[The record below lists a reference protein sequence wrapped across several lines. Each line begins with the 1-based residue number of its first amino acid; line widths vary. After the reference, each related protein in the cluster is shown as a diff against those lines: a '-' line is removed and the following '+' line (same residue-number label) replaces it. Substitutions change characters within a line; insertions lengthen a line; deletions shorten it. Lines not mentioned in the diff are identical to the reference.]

1 MTRRVAVIGGAAS
14 PNGKL
19 QTAADAP
26 LQALEHEILAPLV
39 IDAMAAA
46 GLPKEEIDALV
57 FAMCRPYTL
66 QKYFAT
72 FMANYLRLPLK
83 GTIMEVLG
91 NGMTG
96 GMAFDEAVNT
106 VALGHADV
114 ALALGINMESQAA
127 SADHAMSTMRATG
140 DVDFHTIFGFTP
152 IAWYAM
158 DAVRYMHEHGATRA
172 ELASVA
178 VKDRRHAS
186 LNPIAQFK
194 KPLTLEE
201 VLAARPIVEPLG
213 LYEVPPR
220 GDGAVCL
227 VVCAEEVAKATGRPY
242 ALVRGRG
249 FFHEGAHQINEVP
262 NDMTAFV
269 SAQGAAAAAYQS
281 AGITRG
287 RSRSGGALR
296 TLHDRAGARRRGAG
310 ADAARQGRRAGR
322 RRRDRARR
330 PHPDLHLGRLPVAR
344 PSRLRH
350 GTADDLRAVGAAHP
364 SRRRAAGAQRPPRR
378 RQLRARQLQRRAGP
392 HPGGRGMSLAVHRC
406 ARQRVPGRRASAPS
420 PSRSGTRWP
429 RGA

>member
-1 MTRRVAVIGGAAS
+1 MMRRVAVIGGAAT

-19 QTAADAP
+19 QTAPDAP

-39 IDAMAAA
+39 IDAMAAS
-46 GLPKEEIDALV
+46 GLPKEEVGALV
-57 FAMCRPYTL
+57 FSLCRPYTL

-72 FMANYLRLPLK
+72 FLANYLRLPLS

-96 GMAFDEAVNT
+96 GLAFDEAVNT

-114 ALALGINMESQAA
+114 ALALGINMETSA
-127 SADHAMSTMRATG
+127 SAADHMMSSMRATG
-140 DVDFHTIFGFTP
+140 DVDFHVPFGFTP

-178 VKDRRHAS
+178 VKDRGHAA
-186 LNPIAQFK
+186 LNPIAQFR
-194 KPLTLEE
+194 KPLTLDA

-227 VVCAEEVAKATGRPY
+227 VVCSEDVAKATGRPY

-249 FFHEGAHQINEVP
+249 FSHEGAHQINEVP

-269 SAQGAAAAAYQS
+269 AAQEAAARAYEAAGIGPDDLDLAELYAPCTIVQVLVSEAMRLVPRGRGAAAAA
-281 AGITRG
+281 AGETALGG
-287 RSRSGGALR
+287 RIPICTSGGCLSRGHPAYVTGLL
-296 TLHDRAGARRRGAG
+296 TIYELWEQLTGRAGERQVPNAR
-310 ADAARQGRRAGR
+310 
-322 RRRDRARR
+322 
-330 PHPDLHLGRLPVAR
+330 L
-344 PSRLRH
+344 
-350 GTADDLRAVGAAHP
+350 
-364 SRRRAAGAQRPPRR
+364 AAGSCELGNYNAA
-378 RQLRARQLQRRAGP
+378 LIHILE
-392 HPGGRGMSLAVHRC
+392 AV
-406 ARQRVPGRRASAPS
+406 A
-420 PSRSGTRWP
+420 
-429 RGA
+429 

>member
-1 MTRRVAVIGGAAS
+1 LVPIV
-14 PNGKL
+14 
-19 QTAADAP
+19 
-26 LQALEHEILAPLV
+26 LE
-39 IDAMAAA
+39 AMASA
-46 GLPKEEIDALV
+46 GLPKGEIDALV

-72 FMANYLRLPLK
+72 FLANYLRLPLE

-96 GMAFDEAVNT
+96 GLAFDQAVNT
-106 VALGHADV
+106 VALGQADV

-127 SADHAMSTMRATG
+127 SAEHMMSTMRATG

-152 IAWYAM
+152 ISWYAM

-172 ELASVA
+172 QLASVA

-186 LNPIAQFK
+186 LNPIAQFR

-262 NDMTAFV
+262 NDMTAFI
-269 SAQGAAAAAYQS
+269 SAQGAAKAAYQA
-281 AGITRG
+281 AGIGPADLDLAELYAPCTIVQVLVTEAMGLTTRG
-287 RSRSGGALR
+287 KGAAQAAAGETALGGRIPVCTSGGCLS
-296 TLHDRAGARRRGAG
+296 RGHPAYVTG
-310 ADAARQGRRAGR
+310 LLTIYELWEQLTRRAGER
-322 RRRDRARR
+322 QVVNAR
-330 PHPDLHLGRLPVAR
+330 LGAGSCEL
-344 PSRLRH
+344 
-350 GTADDLRAVGAAHP
+350 GNYNAALIHILE
-364 SRRRAAGAQRPPRR
+364 AAA
-378 RQLRARQLQRRAGP
+378 
-392 HPGGRGMSLAVHRC
+392 
-406 ARQRVPGRRASAPS
+406 
-420 PSRSGTRWP
+420 
-429 RGA
+429 

>member
-39 IDAMAAA
+39 IDAMATA

-114 ALALGINMESQAA
+114 ALALGINMESQAN
-127 SADHAMSTMRATG
+127 SAEHMMTTMRAVG
-140 DVDFHTIFGFTP
+140 DVDFHSIFGFTP
-152 IAWYAM
+152 ISWYAM
-158 DAVRYMHEHGATRA
+158 DAVRYMHEFGATRA

-194 KPLTLEE
+194 KPLTLDE

-220 GDGAVCL
+220 SDGAVCL

-269 SAQGAAAAAYQS
+269 SAQGAAAAAYRS
-281 AGITRG
+281 AGITAADLDLAELYAPCTIVQVLAGEALGLTPRG
-287 RSRSGGALR
+287 KGAAQAAAGETSLGGRIPICTSGGCLSRGHPAYVTGLL
-296 TLHDRAGARRRGAG
+296 TIYELWEQLTHRAGERQVRNARLGAG
-310 ADAARQGRRAGR
+310 SCELGNYNAALVHVLEA
-322 RRRDRARR
+322 
-330 PHPDLHLGRLPVAR
+330 VA
-344 PSRLRH
+344 
-350 GTADDLRAVGAAHP
+350 
-364 SRRRAAGAQRPPRR
+364 
-378 RQLRARQLQRRAGP
+378 
-392 HPGGRGMSLAVHRC
+392 
-406 ARQRVPGRRASAPS
+406 
-420 PSRSGTRWP
+420 
-429 RGA
+429 

>member
-46 GLPKEEIDALV
+46 GLPKEEVGALV

-72 FMANYLRLPLK
+72 YMANYLRLPLK

-96 GMAFDEAVNT
+96 GMAFDEAVNA
-106 VALGHADV
+106 VASGHANV
-114 ALALGINMESQAA
+114 ALALGINMESQAN
-127 SADHAMSTMRATG
+127 SAEHMMTTMRAVG
-140 DVDFHTIFGFTP
+140 DVDFHSIFGFTP
-152 IAWYAM
+152 ISWYAM
-158 DAVRYMHEHGATRA
+158 DAVRYMHEFGASRA
-172 ELASVA
+172 ELASIA

-186 LNPIAQFK
+186 LNPIAQFR

-220 GDGAVCL
+220 SDGAVCL
-227 VVCAEEVAKATGRPY
+227 VVCAEDVAKAAGRPY

-269 SAQGAAAAAYQS
+269 SAQGAAAAAYGS
-281 AGITRG
+281 AGIAAADLDLAELYAPCTIVQVLAGEALGLTPRG
-287 RSRSGGALR
+287 KGAAQAAAGETSLGGRIPICTSGGCLSRGHPAYVTGLL
-296 TLHDRAGARRRGAG
+296 TIFELWEQLTHRAGERQVRNARLGAG
-310 ADAARQGRRAGR
+310 SCELGNYNAALVHVLEA
-322 RRRDRARR
+322 
-330 PHPDLHLGRLPVAR
+330 VA
-344 PSRLRH
+344 
-350 GTADDLRAVGAAHP
+350 
-364 SRRRAAGAQRPPRR
+364 
-378 RQLRARQLQRRAGP
+378 
-392 HPGGRGMSLAVHRC
+392 
-406 ARQRVPGRRASAPS
+406 
-420 PSRSGTRWP
+420 
-429 RGA
+429 

>member
-14 PNGKL
+14 PIGKL
-19 QTAADAP
+19 QTAPDAP
-26 LQALEHEILAPLV
+26 LQTLEHEILAPIVLE
-39 IDAMAAA
+39 AMAAA
-46 GLPKEEIDALV
+46 SLPKEEIDALI

-72 FMANYLRLPLK
+72 FLANYLRLPLG

-96 GMAFDEAVNT
+96 GLAFDQAVNT
-106 VALGHADV
+106 VALGQADV

-127 SADHAMSTMRATG
+127 SAEHMMSTMRATG

-152 IAWYAM
+152 ISWYAM

-172 ELASVA
+172 QLASVA

-186 LNPIAQFK
+186 LNPIAQFR

-262 NDMTAFV
+262 NDMTAFI
-269 SAQGAAAAAYQS
+269 SAQGAAKAAYQA
-281 AGITRG
+281 AGIGPADLDLAELYAPCTIVQVLVTEAMGLTTRG
-287 RSRSGGALR
+287 KGAAQAAAGETALGGRIPVCTSGGCLS
-296 TLHDRAGARRRGAG
+296 RGHPAYVTG
-310 ADAARQGRRAGR
+310 LLTIYELWEQLTRRAGER
-322 RRRDRARR
+322 QVANA
-330 PHPDLHLGRLPVAR
+330 HLGAGSCEL
-344 PSRLRH
+344 
-350 GTADDLRAVGAAHP
+350 GNYNAALIHILE
-364 SRRRAAGAQRPPRR
+364 AAA
-378 RQLRARQLQRRAGP
+378 
-392 HPGGRGMSLAVHRC
+392 
-406 ARQRVPGRRASAPS
+406 
-420 PSRSGTRWP
+420 
-429 RGA
+429 

>member
-19 QTAADAP
+19 QVPADAP

-39 IDAMAAA
+39 IDAMAIA
-46 GLPKEEIDALV
+46 GLPKEEIGALV

-96 GMAFDEAVNT
+96 GMTFDEAVNT

-114 ALALGINMESQAA
+114 ALALGINMESQAN
-127 SADHAMSTMRATG
+127 SAEHMMTTMRAVG
-140 DVDFHTIFGFTP
+140 DVDFHSIFGFTP
-152 IAWYAM
+152 ISWYAM
-158 DAVRYMHEHGATRA
+158 DAVRYMHEFGATRA

-220 GDGAVCL
+220 SDGAVCL
-227 VVCAEEVAKATGRPY
+227 VVCAEDLAKATGRPY

-269 SAQGAAAAAYQS
+269 SAQGAATEAYRS
-281 AGITRG
+281 AGITAADLDVAELYAPCTIVQVLAGEALGLTPRG
-287 RSRSGGALR
+287 QGAAQAAAGETELGGRIPICTSGGCLSRGHPAYVTGLL
-296 TLHDRAGARRRGAG
+296 TIHELWEQLTHRAGERQVRNARLGAG
-310 ADAARQGRRAGR
+310 SCELGNYNAALIHILEA
-322 RRRDRARR
+322 
-330 PHPDLHLGRLPVAR
+330 VA
-344 PSRLRH
+344 
-350 GTADDLRAVGAAHP
+350 
-364 SRRRAAGAQRPPRR
+364 
-378 RQLRARQLQRRAGP
+378 
-392 HPGGRGMSLAVHRC
+392 
-406 ARQRVPGRRASAPS
+406 
-420 PSRSGTRWP
+420 
-429 RGA
+429 

>member
-1 MTRRVAVIGGAAS
+1 MTRCVAVIGGAAS
-14 PNGKL
+14 PIGKL

-46 GLPKEEIDALV
+46 GLPKEEVGAIV

-72 FMANYLRLPLK
+72 FMANYLRLPLE

-96 GMAFDEAVNT
+96 GMAFDQAVNA

-114 ALALGINMESQAA
+114 ALALGINMESQAS
-127 SADHAMSTMRATG
+127 SAEHMMTTMRAVG
-140 DVDFHTIFGFTP
+140 DVDFHSIFGFTP
-152 IAWYAM
+152 ISWYAM
-158 DAVRYMHEHGATRA
+158 DAVRYMHEFGATRA

-178 VKDRRHAS
+178 VKDRRHAA
-186 LNPIAQFK
+186 LNPIAQFR
-194 KPLTLEE
+194 KPLTLAE

-220 GDGAVCL
+220 SDGAVCL
-227 VVCAEEVAKATGRPY
+227 VVCAEDVANATGRPY

-269 SAQGAAAAAYQS
+269 SAQGAAAAAYRS
-281 AGITRG
+281 AGIMAADLDLAELYAPCTIVQVLAGEALGLTPRG
-287 RSRSGGALR
+287 RGAAQAAAGETSLGGRIPICTSGGCLSRGHPAYVTGLLTIYELWEQLTHR
-296 TLHDRAGARRRGAG
+296 GGERQVRNARLGAG
-310 ADAARQGRRAGR
+310 SCELGNYNAALVHVLEA
-322 RRRDRARR
+322 
-330 PHPDLHLGRLPVAR
+330 VA
-344 PSRLRH
+344 
-350 GTADDLRAVGAAHP
+350 
-364 SRRRAAGAQRPPRR
+364 
-378 RQLRARQLQRRAGP
+378 
-392 HPGGRGMSLAVHRC
+392 
-406 ARQRVPGRRASAPS
+406 
-420 PSRSGTRWP
+420 
-429 RGA
+429 

>member
-39 IDAMAAA
+39 IDAMATA
-46 GLPKEEIDALV
+46 GLPKEEIGALV

-158 DAVRYMHEHGATRA
+158 DAVRYMHEYGATRA

-186 LNPIAQFK
+186 LNPIAQFR

-227 VVCAEEVAKATGRPY
+227 VVCAEDVARRTGRPY

-269 SAQGAAAAAYQS
+269 SAQGAAAAAYHS
-281 AGITRG
+281 AGITAADLDLAELYAPCTIVQVLAGEALGLTPRG
-287 RSRSGGALR
+287 KGAAQAAAGETSLGGRIPICTSGGCLSR
-296 TLHDRAGARRRGAG
+296 GHPSYVTGLLTIYELWEQLTHRAGKRQVRDARLGAG
-310 ADAARQGRRAGR
+310 SCELGNYNAALIHILEA
-322 RRRDRARR
+322 
-330 PHPDLHLGRLPVAR
+330 VA
-344 PSRLRH
+344 
-350 GTADDLRAVGAAHP
+350 
-364 SRRRAAGAQRPPRR
+364 
-378 RQLRARQLQRRAGP
+378 
-392 HPGGRGMSLAVHRC
+392 
-406 ARQRVPGRRASAPS
+406 
-420 PSRSGTRWP
+420 
-429 RGA
+429 

>member
-46 GLPKEEIDALV
+46 GLPKEEVGALV

-72 FMANYLRLPLK
+72 YMANYLRLPLK

-96 GMAFDEAVNT
+96 GMAFDEAVNA
-106 VALGHADV
+106 VASRHADV
-114 ALALGINMESQAA
+114 ALALGINMESQAN
-127 SADHAMSTMRATG
+127 SAEHMMTTMRAVG
-140 DVDFHTIFGFTP
+140 DVDFHSIFGFTP
-152 IAWYAM
+152 ISWYAM
-158 DAVRYMHEHGATRA
+158 DAVRYMHEFGASRA
-172 ELASVA
+172 ELASIA

-186 LNPIAQFK
+186 LNPIAQFR

-220 GDGAVCL
+220 SDGAVCL
-227 VVCAEEVAKATGRPY
+227 VVCAEDVAKAVGRPY

-269 SAQGAAAAAYQS
+269 SAQGAAAAAYGS
-281 AGITRG
+281 AGIAAADLDLAELYAPCTIVQVLAGEALGLTPRG
-287 RSRSGGALR
+287 KGAAQAAAGETSLGGRIPICTSGGCLSRGHPAYVTGLL
-296 TLHDRAGARRRGAG
+296 TIFELWEQLTHRAGERQVRNARLGAG
-310 ADAARQGRRAGR
+310 SCELGNYNAALVHVLEA
-322 RRRDRARR
+322 
-330 PHPDLHLGRLPVAR
+330 VA
-344 PSRLRH
+344 
-350 GTADDLRAVGAAHP
+350 
-364 SRRRAAGAQRPPRR
+364 
-378 RQLRARQLQRRAGP
+378 
-392 HPGGRGMSLAVHRC
+392 
-406 ARQRVPGRRASAPS
+406 
-420 PSRSGTRWP
+420 
-429 RGA
+429 

>member
-14 PNGKL
+14 PIGKL

-39 IDAMAAA
+39 LDAMAAA

-57 FAMCRPYTL
+57 FALCRPYTL

-72 FMANYLRLPLK
+72 FLANYLRLPLQ

-96 GMAFDEAVNT
+96 GLAFDEAVNT
-106 VALGHADV
+106 VAAGRADV
-114 ALALGINMESQAA
+114 ALGLGINMESQAA

-152 IAWYAM
+152 ISWYAM

-178 VKDRRHAS
+178 VKDRRHAT

-227 VVCAEEVAKATGRPY
+227 VVCAEEVAKATRRPY

-249 FFHEGAHQINEVP
+249 FFHDGAHQINEVP
-262 NDMTAFV
+262 NDMTAFA
-269 SAQGAAAAAYQS
+269 SAQAAAATAYRD
-281 AGITRG
+281 AGIGAADLDLAELYAPCTIVQVLVTEAMGLTPRG
-287 RSRSGGALR
+287 RGAAQAAAGETALGGRIPVCTSGGCLSRGHPAYVTGLL
-296 TLHDRAGARRRGAG
+296 TIYELWEQLTHRAGERQVRNARLGAG
-310 ADAARQGRRAGR
+310 SCELGNYNAALVHVLEA
-322 RRRDRARR
+322 
-330 PHPDLHLGRLPVAR
+330 VA
-344 PSRLRH
+344 
-350 GTADDLRAVGAAHP
+350 
-364 SRRRAAGAQRPPRR
+364 
-378 RQLRARQLQRRAGP
+378 
-392 HPGGRGMSLAVHRC
+392 
-406 ARQRVPGRRASAPS
+406 
-420 PSRSGTRWP
+420 
-429 RGA
+429 

>member
-19 QTAADAP
+19 QTPADAP
-26 LQALEHEILAPLV
+26 LQTLEHEILAPLV
-39 IDAMAAA
+39 IDAMATA
-46 GLPKEEIDALV
+46 GLPKEEVGALV

-96 GMAFDEAVNT
+96 GMAFDAALNT

-114 ALALGINMESQAA
+114 ALALGINMESQVTA
-127 SADHAMSTMRATG
+127 ADHAMSTMRATG

-158 DAVRYMHEHGATRA
+158 DAVRYMHEFGAARS

-178 VKDRRHAS
+178 VKDRRHAC
-186 LNPIAQFK
+186 LNPIAQFR
-194 KPLTLEE
+194 KPLSLEE

-227 VVCAEEVAKATGRPY
+227 VVCAEEVAKAAGTPY

-249 FFHEGAHQINEVP
+249 FVHEGAHQISEVP
-262 NDMTAFV
+262 SDMTAFV
-269 SAQGAAAAAYQS
+269 AAQGAAAVAYRS
-281 AGITRG
+281 AGIRPADLDLAELYAPCSIVQVLAGEALGLTPRG
-287 RSRSGGALR
+287 RGAAQAAAGETSLGGRIPICTSGGCLSRGHPAYVTGLL
-296 TLHDRAGARRRGAG
+296 TIYELWEQLTHRAGERQVRNAR
-310 ADAARQGRRAGR
+310 
-322 RRRDRARR
+322 
-330 PHPDLHLGRLPVAR
+330 L
-344 PSRLRH
+344 
-350 GTADDLRAVGAAHP
+350 
-364 SRRRAAGAQRPPRR
+364 AAGSCELGNYNAA
-378 RQLRARQLQRRAGP
+378 LIHILE
-392 HPGGRGMSLAVHRC
+392 AV
-406 ARQRVPGRRASAPS
+406 P
-420 PSRSGTRWP
+420 
-429 RGA
+429 

>member
-14 PNGKL
+14 PIGKL
-19 QTAADAP
+19 QTAPDAP

-39 IDAMAAA
+39 LDAMAAA

-57 FAMCRPYTL
+57 FALCRPYTL

-72 FMANYLRLPLK
+72 FLANYLRLPLE

-96 GMAFDEAVNT
+96 GLAFDQAVNT

-114 ALALGINMESQAA
+114 ALALGINMESQAS

-140 DVDFHTIFGFTP
+140 DVDFHTVFGFTP

-178 VKDRRHAS
+178 VKDRRHAA

-227 VVCAEEVAKATGRPY
+227 VVCAEEMAKATGRPY

-269 SAQGAAAAAYQS
+269 SAQASGRGRLS
-281 AGITRG
+281 RRRHRRG
-287 RSRSGGALR
+287 RSRSGGALCAV
-296 TLHDRAGARRRGAG
+296 HHRAGARDGGDG
-310 ADAARQGRRAGR
+310 ADAARQGRGAGR
-322 RRRDRARR
+322 RGRDGARR
-330 PHPDLHLGRLPVAR
+330 PHSRLHVRRLPVAWA
-344 PSRLRH
+344 SRLRH
-350 GTADDLRAVGAAHP
+350 WAADDLRAVGAADP
-364 SRRRAAGAQRPPRR
+364 SRR
-378 RQLRARQLQRRAGP
+378 
-392 HPGGRGMSLAVHRC
+392 
-406 ARQRVPGRRASAPS
+406 
-420 PSRSGTRWP
+420 
-429 RGA
+429 

>member
-1 MTRRVAVIGGAAS
+1 VTRLVAVIGGAAS
-14 PNGKL
+14 PIGKL
-19 QTAADAP
+19 QTPADAP

-39 IDAMAAA
+39 IDAMATA
-46 GLPKEEIDALV
+46 GLPKEEIGALV

-72 FMANYLRLPLK
+72 FMANYLRLPLR

-114 ALALGINMESQAA
+114 VLALGINMESQAA
-127 SADHAMSTMRATG
+127 AADHAMSTMRATG

-152 IAWYAM
+152 ISWYAM
-158 DAVRYMHEHGATRA
+158 DAVRYMHEFGATRA

-213 LYEVPPR
+213 LYDVPPR

-227 VVCAEEVAKATGRPY
+227 VVCAEDVAKATGRPY

-269 SAQGAAAAAYQS
+269 SAQGAAAAAYRS
-281 AGITRG
+281 AGIAAADLDLAELYAPCTIVQVLAGEALDLTPRG
-287 RSRSGGALR
+287 KGAAQAAAGQTAIGGRIPICTSGGCLSR
-296 TLHDRAGARRRGAG
+296 GHPSYVTGLLTIYELWEQLTHRAGERQVRNARLGAG
-310 ADAARQGRRAGR
+310 SCELGNYNAALV
-322 RRRDRARR
+322 
-330 PHPDLHLGRLPVAR
+330 HILE
-344 PSRLRH
+344 
-350 GTADDLRAVGAAHP
+350 AA
-364 SRRRAAGAQRPPRR
+364 A
-378 RQLRARQLQRRAGP
+378 
-392 HPGGRGMSLAVHRC
+392 
-406 ARQRVPGRRASAPS
+406 
-420 PSRSGTRWP
+420 
-429 RGA
+429 

>member
-14 PNGKL
+14 PVGKL
-19 QTAADAP
+19 QTAPDAP

-39 IDAMAAA
+39 IDAMATA
-46 GLPKEEIDALV
+46 GLPKAEVGALV

-96 GMAFDEAVNT
+96 GMAFDETVNA

-114 ALALGINMESQAA
+114 ALALGINMESQAN
-127 SADHAMSTMRATG
+127 SAEHMMTTMRAVG
-140 DVDFHTIFGFTP
+140 DVDFHSIFGFTP
-152 IAWYAM
+152 ISWYAM
-158 DAVRYMHEHGATRA
+158 DAVRYMHEFGATRA

-178 VKDRRHAS
+178 VKDRRHAA

-194 KPLTLEE
+194 KPLTLDE

-220 GDGAVCL
+220 SDGAVCL

-269 SAQGAAAAAYQS
+269 SAQGAAATAYRS
-281 AGITRG
+281 AGIKPADLDLAELYAPCTIVQVLAGEALGLTPRG
-287 RSRSGGALR
+287 KGAAQAAAGETALGGRIPICTSGGCLSRGHPAYSTGLL
-296 TLHDRAGARRRGAG
+296 TIYELWEQLTPRAGERQVRNARLGAG
-310 ADAARQGRRAGR
+310 SCELGNYNAALVHVLEA
-322 RRRDRARR
+322 
-330 PHPDLHLGRLPVAR
+330 VA
-344 PSRLRH
+344 
-350 GTADDLRAVGAAHP
+350 
-364 SRRRAAGAQRPPRR
+364 
-378 RQLRARQLQRRAGP
+378 
-392 HPGGRGMSLAVHRC
+392 
-406 ARQRVPGRRASAPS
+406 
-420 PSRSGTRWP
+420 
-429 RGA
+429 